1 MIWVLISMGC
11 ALAIGILATGL
22 GINVD
27 DPEQI
32 LIAVIGKLFHPI
44 LAGIF
49 LSAVLAAIMST
60 ADSQLLVAASAFSN
74 DIYRKF
80 IRKNASDKEALWVS
94 RGAIVV
100 IAIIALIIAYDENSS
115 IFKLVQYAWAGFGAS
130 FGPVILFSLYSKR
143 ITMKGAVASIVTGA
157 LTTIIFKYGLSR
169 LGGIWAIYELLPG
182 FILATAAL
190 WIVSLLDKKKP
201 SQEISDDFDKMLEIV
216 KSKDGDLTLKEDIEE
231 KAAETTVADVA
242 TEN

>member
-1 MIWVLISMGC
+1 
-11 ALAIGILATGL
+11 
-22 GINVD
+22 
-27 DPEQI
+27 
-32 LIAVIGKLFHPI
+32 
-44 LAGIF
+44 
-49 LSAVLAAIMST
+49 
-60 ADSQLLVAASAFSN
+60 
-74 DIYRKF
+74 
-80 IRKNASDKEALWVS
+80 
-94 RGAIVV
+94 
-100 IAIIALIIAYDENSS
+100 
-115 IFKLVQYAWAGFGAS
+115 
-130 FGPVILFSLYSKR
+130 
-143 ITMKGAVASIVTGA
+143 MKGAVASIVTGA

-169 LGGIWAIYELLPG
+169 LGGILAIYELLPG